1 MKRKIFLLLAIV
13 LTITLLATACVPKN
27 ISEDEAEKTALAALN
42 KTFDISLT
50 KASVVLMQHP
60 QTKLE
65 NDKIVNSK
73 PEKWVEYYSV
83 SVNGEKGGTLY
94 LAEVDAKTSA
104 VGYITRSAD
113 LVVPTSE
120 QAQKAASI
128 GTFKEYSADRFTA
141 EQKDAGNVAVKWVQE
156 VMEPESELHH
166 ATTQD
171 IYTDKDLFPTLIMET
186 MVVMQSGNA
195 YQVTVCWPAMQ
206 IVGVQILHLKS

>member
-1 MKRKIFLLLAIV
+1 MKRKIFLLLTII
-13 LTITLLATACVPKN
+13 LTFTLSATACAPKN
-27 ISEDEAEKTALAALN
+27 ISADEAEKTALAALN
-42 KTFDISLT
+42 KAFDISLT

-65 NDKIVNSK
+65 NDKIVNSE

-94 LAEVDAKTSA
+94 LAEVDAKTGA

-128 GTFKEYSADRFTA
+128 GTFEEYAADRFTA
-141 EQKDAGNVAVKWVQE
+141 EQKDAGNIAVQWVQE
-156 VMEPESELHH
+156 VMEPGGELHH

-171 IYTDKDLFPTLIMET
+171 IYTDKALFPTLIMET

-195 YQVTVCWPAMQ
+195 YQVTVSWPAMEVIDVHCYPQ
-206 IVGVQILHLKS
+206 KT

>member
-13 LTITLLATACVPKN
+13 LTITLLVTACAPKN
-27 ISEDEAEKTALAALN
+27 ISADEAEKTALAALN
-42 KTFDISLT
+42 KAFDISLT

-65 NDKIVNSK
+65 NDKIVNSE

-94 LAEVDAKTSA
+94 LAEVDAKTGA

-113 LVVPTSE
+113 LVVLTSE

-128 GTFKEYSADRFTA
+128 GTFEEYAADRFTA
-141 EQKDAGNVAVKWVQE
+141 EQKDAGNIAVQWVQE
-156 VMEPESELHH
+156 VMEPGGELHH
-166 ATTQD
+166 ATTQG
-171 IYTDKDLFPTLIMET
+171 IYTAKDLFPTLMMQT

-195 YQVTVCWPAMQ
+195 YQVTVSWPAMQ
-206 IVGVQILHLKS
+206 VVDVQILHLKS